1 MFNNKRGNAL
11 LDWVDERFTIKE
23 ELEKNT
29 TKKIVPPHI
38 NWLYCLGGLSF
49 TTFIIQ
55 VITGVFL
62 MMYYRPTPELAFSSV
77 EFIVKEV
84 PYGWL
89 IQRVHAIGANT
100 MIVLVMAHMVRVLF
114 YNAYQKP
121 RELHWISGM
130 FLFGL
135 TMVVSFTGYLLPWT
149 QLSYWGA
156 TVGTNMPSAMPV
168 IGDWLV
174 RMARGSEHV
183 SGATLTRFFAMHV
196 VALPALL
203 SAFAGWHFVMIRR
216 TGVAGQ
222 F

>member
-1 MFNNKRGNAL
+1 MFASKKDSAL
-11 LDWVDERFTIKE
+11 LDWLEERFTIKE

-29 TKKIVPPHI
+29 TKKMVPPHI
-38 NWLYCLGGLSF
+38 NWLYCLGGLSL
-49 TTFIIQ
+49 TIFIIQ
-55 VITGVFL
+55 VVTGVFL
-62 MMYYRPTPELAFSSV
+62 MMYYKPTPELAYGSI

-89 IQRVHAIGANT
+89 IQRVHSIGANT
-100 MIVLVMAHMVRVLF
+100 MIILVMAHMVRVLF

-121 RELHWISGM
+121 RELHWISGI

-135 TMVVSFTGYLLPWT
+135 TLITSFTGYLLPWT

-156 TVGTNMPSAMPV
+156 TVGTNMPGSAPI
-168 IGDWLV
+168 IGEWMV
-174 RMARGSEHV
+174 RMSRGSEQV
-183 SGATLTRFFAMHV
+183 SGVTLTRFFALHV
-196 VALPALL
+196 VVLPAMI

-216 TGVAGQ
+216 TGVAGP

>member
-29 TKKIVPPHI
+29 TKKMVPPHI

-135 TMVVSFTGYLLPWT
+135 TMIVSFTGYLLPWT

-168 IGDWLV
+168 IGHWLV

-203 SAFAGWHFVMIRR
+203 AAFAGWHFVMIRR